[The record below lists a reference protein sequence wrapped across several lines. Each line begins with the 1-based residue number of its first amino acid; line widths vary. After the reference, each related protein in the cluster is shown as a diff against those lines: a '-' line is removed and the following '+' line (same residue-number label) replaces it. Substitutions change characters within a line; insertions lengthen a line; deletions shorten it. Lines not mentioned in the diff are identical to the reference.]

1 VNCREELTPDPTGSL
16 RIWDHPVDGREYVAG
31 LDASEGKKR
40 DRTALQRRGLAF
52 YSDQRVD
59 YSAILVIELESGLHV
74 ATWHG
79 YVPPEELASIA
90 VAVCVYYNNA
100 LLVPE
105 LNGPGLAVVTRVTE
119 TLRYDN
125 VYRSTMVNM
134 IDMDPLLPRYGW
146 QTSTSSRK
154 ILMMRIGEALGE
166 GGLFTRDEKLVG
178 ELRTMEFDDQGLE
191 RARGKNKD
199 DCVFAYALARQ
210 GRYSAIVTDEKKP
223 RKPADDAR
231 AFDAKVWE
239 KVRQLREQREQQR
252 NGTSN
257 GYRPVRTGGLSRG
270 MHRRPS

>member
-1 VNCREELTPDPTGSL
+1 MNYREQLTADPTGPL
-16 RIWDHPVDGREYVAG
+16 RIWDHPTDGREYVAG

-59 YSAILVIELESGLHV
+59 YSAICVIELESGMHV

-79 YVPPEELASIA
+79 YVPPEELAGIA

-146 QTSTSSRK
+146 QTTTASRK
-154 ILMMRIGEALGE
+154 ILMMRVGEALAE
-166 GGLFTRDEKLVG
+166 GGLFTRDEKLVS
-178 ELRTMEFDDQGLE
+178 ELRTMEFDDQGVE

-210 GRYSAIVTDEKKP
+210 GRYTAIVTDDKRP
-223 RKPADDAR
+223 KPAANPER
-231 AFDAKVWE
+231 AFDAKVWAMV
-239 KVRQLREQREQQR
+239 KQMREQREQR
-252 NGTSN
+252 THGTN
-257 GYRPVRTGGLSRG
+257 GYRPVRTGGLPRG
-270 MHRRPS
+270 VHRRNG